1 MPADLE
7 RKKLVEAAPYAA
19 FDLNDIIRM
28 FPEEADTLLIDQRLT
43 DEDEASAR
51 VFRVYRPTPAHYHA
65 TCDEYLNILSGRGRF
80 FMGDQQPFEVGPGG
94 MLFFKKGT
102 VHGMPE
108 ILEHP
113 LFMVSVDTPRRDP
126 RDIIFVDPTA
136 GTPEGFVQTRK

>member
-1 MPADLE
+1 MSEDVE

-65 TCDEYLNILSGRGRF
+65 TCDEYLIILSGRGRF

-136 GTPEGFVQTRK
+136 GTPEGFVQPRK

>member
-1 MPADLE
+1 MTKAE
-7 RKKLVEAAPYAA
+7 RKKLVEAAPHAA
-19 FDLNDIIRM
+19 FDLDEIVRS
-28 FPEEADTLLIDQRLT
+28 FPEAADTLLVDQRLT

-65 TCDEYLNILSGRGRF
+65 TCDEYLIVLSGRAKF
-80 FMGDQQPFEVGPGG
+80 FMGDREPFAVGPGQ
-94 MLFFKKGT
+94 MLFFKKFT

-126 RDIIFVDPTA
+126 GDVIYIN
-136 GTPEGFVQTRK
+136 PEDGSPEAFVQAKP